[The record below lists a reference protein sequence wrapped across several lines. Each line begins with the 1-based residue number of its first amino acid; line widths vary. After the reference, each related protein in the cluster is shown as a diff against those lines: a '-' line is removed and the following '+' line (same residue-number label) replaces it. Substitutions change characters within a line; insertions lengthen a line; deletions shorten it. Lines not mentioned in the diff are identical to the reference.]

1 MKPDIVLDIKELY
14 GQPILA
20 GAGNGQEFLSILIG
34 RLPNDRQSILV
45 ALDLR
50 RVDIV
55 TASFFRT
62 AFRALRDYVRSM
74 SVGSLVFMNANNTTR
89 EEIELYADS
98 TNDVFILAAF
108 DKQGEIE
115 TPRLAGR
122 IDDKQARAL
131 QALLDYGEAHAAEL
145 CTNMPEVPP
154 VSPSAWNNRLTALA
168 AKGIVIERSEG
179 RLKKYRPILG
189 GIRYGA

>member
-20 GAGNGQEFLSILIG
+20 GAGNGKEFLSTLIG
-34 RLPNDRQSILV
+34 KLPNERRNILV

-62 AFRALRDYVRSM
+62 AFRALRDYARSM
-74 SVGSLVFMNANNTTR
+74 GIGSLVFMNSNITTK

-98 TNDVFILAAF
+98 TNDVFILATL

-122 IDDKQARAL
+122 IDDKQTRAL
-131 QALLDYGEAHAAEL
+131 QALMEYGEAHAAEL
-145 CTNMPEVPP
+145 CLKMPEVPP

-168 AKGIVIERSEG
+168 AKGIVVERTEG
-179 RLKKYRPILG
+179 RLKKYRPIFG
-189 GIRYGA
+189 GIRYGT